1 MSSVPPD
8 LLCIDI
14 GNTHVHFATRRD
26 GAFTP
31 VREMP
36 TALLADPAAAL
47 ARLLPDPAPPLAFC
61 SVVPEATVRLRALAA
76 SAGLDVWQLTHDQ
89 NLGLPVTYP
98 RPAEIGQDRLANA
111 AGARALLGDGPAVVI
126 DLGTAVTFDIITR
139 AGGYEGGIIAPGPA
153 LVTRYLHERTAQL
166 PLVEDLV
173 TPVTTAIGKS
183 TAEAIRIGAVVGF
196 AGLIQGLLDAVL
208 AELAARG
215 ETAPAILTS
224 GGATAVVR
232 GRLRQSTRDVPDLT
246 QQGLAAAWTLNRP
259 K

>member
-1 MSSVPPD
+1 PSPAASSRPTNASSTATTPATSPTSGTPMTSCAAASSPSSRAPAPSPAPPGASTTRAPCCSSPRTAPSNASAPARSPSRKNNPPRAPPSREKMSSVPPD

-47 ARLLPDPAPPLAFC
+47 ARLLPDPAHPAPPLAFC
-61 SVVPEATVRLRALAA
+61 SVVPEATARLRALAA

-111 AGARALLGDGPAVVI
+111 
-126 DLGTAVTFDIITR
+126 
-139 AGGYEGGIIAPGPA
+139 
-153 LVTRYLHERTAQL
+153 
-166 PLVEDLV
+166 
-173 TPVTTAIGKS
+173 
-183 TAEAIRIGAVVGF
+183 
-196 AGLIQGLLDAVL
+196 
-208 AELAARG
+208 
-215 ETAPAILTS
+215 
-224 GGATAVVR
+224 
-232 GRLRQSTRDVPDLT
+232 
-246 QQGLAAAWTLNRP
+246 
-259 K
+259 